1 MKFVFSLLCSLIFL
15 ISFSFGV
22 ASKDSPPKPD
32 FHFVSIEFLIEQE
45 VGRIVL
51 TQIYQNIG
59 LTIDISP
66 LPGDRAQFVAR
77 SGNKD
82 GEIMRIWTY
91 GEENESLIR
100 VPTSYYYLETMPF
113 IMTGRNIFVSS
124 SNDLKNYKL
133 AKVRGVKHTN
143 NITKGLTNV
152 YEMNSTENIFKL
164 LRSGRVDI
172 ALTNTLDGNLVLSR
186 LGFDNVEA
194 LSSPLAELPLYHYIH
209 EKNKHLVPLIDKEI
223 KRLKERGELSE
234 LISSAEKVVINRQ

>member
-1 MKFVFSLLCSLIFL
+1 MRLKFSLLCGLIYL
-15 ISFSFGV
+15 ISFSFNAV
-22 ASKDSPPKPD
+22 SKDNSPKID
-32 FHFVSIEFLIEQE
+32 FHFASIQFLIEQE

-51 TQIYQNIG
+51 AQIYKNVG
-59 LTIDISP
+59 LNIDISP

-113 IMTGRNIFVSS
+113 VIKGRKILIRKAT
-124 SNDLKNYKL
+124 DLGNYKL

-143 NITKGLTNV
+143 NITKGLTDV

-172 ALTNTLDGNLVLSR
+172 ALTNTLDGNLVSKR
-186 LGFDNVEA
+186 LGYDDIQ
-194 LSSPLAELPLYHYIH
+194 PLATPLAKLPLYHYIH
-209 EKNKHLVPLIDKEI
+209 KKNKHLVPIIDKEI
-223 KRLKERGELSE
+223 KRLKISGVLEQ
-234 LISSAEKVVINRQ
+234 LIADAEKIVINR